1 MELFKALA
9 AVDAT
14 HVPYKGSAAQA
25 TVDLLAGRVA
35 MSFVNTST
43 TLPHIQKGQLRAIAV
58 AEKTRIAAAPGIPT
72 LHESGVPGFE
82 ATPWLGLGARA
93 GTPRDI
99 VQRLSDAALR
109 ALSRSDTRE
118 RLSHIGIESRPMT
131 PEQFAAF
138 IAAESDKWGAII
150 RRSGA
155 RAE

>member
-43 TLPHIQKGQLRAIAV
+43 TLPYIQKGQLRAIAV

-82 ATPWLGLGARA
+82 ATPWIGLGARA
-93 GTPRDI
+93 GVPADI
-99 VQRLSDAALR
+99 LRRLSRTVLGALVR
-109 ALSRSDTRE
+109 PETLG
-118 RLSHIGIESRPMT
+118 RLHRIGIETRPMT

-138 IAAESDKWGAII
+138 IAAESDKWGDII

-155 RAE
+155 KAE